1 MATRRVRSTVNNSYV
16 QPLKLRMGRKM
27 VITPS
32 ASYNSIL
39 FTQNHRAHNP
49 VLSNVRIWAKFNTS
63 TFDGIQMIAWL
74 EDKDKEVTTTASCEF
89 KVYYIDTTNN
99 WNQTLIFT
107 GSGTASGTRWVASP
121 NQAALGSGNILDGE
135 RTLMIEANLTRWGEA
150 FKNTVYVNHLGVYD
164 SILRL
169 RSDVEFLEITK
180 KDE

>member
-39 FTQNHRAHNP
+39 FTQKHRANNASLDEAK
-49 VLSNVRIWAKFNTS
+49 VWAKFNTGS
-63 TFDGIQMIAWL
+63 FDGIQLIAWV
-74 EDKDKEVTTTASCEF
+74 ENKDKNVIASASCEF

-107 GSGTASGTRWVASP
+107 GSGTASGNRWVASP
-121 NQAALGSGNILDGE
+121 NQVALGSGNVLDGE
-135 RTLMIEANLTRWGEA
+135 RTLMIEANVTRWGDTY
-150 FKNTVYVNHLGVYD
+150 KNTVYVNHLGVYD

-169 RSDVEFLEITK
+169 RSDVEFLEISK